1 MITNFKSRFAQ
12 DIYDGASTARSRK
25 FPSQIINKALR
36 LLDQLNIVTQIDEL
50 LVPPGNQLE
59 KLKGDLSGYW
69 SLRINRQ
76 WRIIFQWD
84 GKDASNV
91 DILDYH

>member
-1 MITNFKSRFAQ
+1 MIINFRSRFAQ
-12 DIYDGASTARSRK
+12 DIYDGSSTSKSRK
-25 FPSQIINKALR
+25 FPKPITGKTLR

-50 LVPPGNQLE
+50 LIPPSNHLE
-59 KLKGDLSGYW
+59 KLKGELSGYW

-76 WRIIFQWD
+76 WRIIFQWN
-84 GKDASNV
+84 GKEVSNV

>member
-1 MITNFKSRFAQ
+1 MIINFRSKLAQ
-12 DIYDGASTARSRK
+12 DIYDGSSTSKSRK
-25 FPSQIINKALR
+25 FPGQLGGKTLR

-50 LVPPGNQLE
+50 LIPPSNHLE

-84 GKDASNV
+84 GRDVSNV

>member
-1 MITNFKSRFAQ
+1 MITSFKSKFAQ
-12 DIYDGASTARSRK
+12 DIFDGSSTAKSRR
-25 FPSQIINKALR
+25 FPKQLIERTLR
-36 LLDQLNIVTQIDEL
+36 LLDQLNVVAQVDEL
-50 LVPPGNQLE
+50 LIPPGNHLE
-59 KLKGDLSGYW
+59 KLKGNLSGYW

-84 GKDASNV
+84 GNDASNV

>member
-1 MITNFKSRFAQ
+1 MIINFRSKLSQ
-12 DIYDGASTARSRK
+12 DIYDGNSTSRSRK
-25 FPSQIINKALR
+25 FPNQLTGKTLR

-50 LVPPGNQLE
+50 LIPPSNHLE
-59 KLKGDLSGYW
+59 KLKGELSGYW

-84 GKDASNV
+84 GRDISNV